1 MLGAAALALATG
13 CGSQSVVQSGDNLVA
28 GKQLFVSHCG
38 SCHTLAHAGTK
49 GIVGPNLDDA
59 FRRSLG
65 DGFKRTTVRGVVEHQ
80 ILYPAKVPPGTV
92 YMPAKLVKGKD
103 AANVAAYVGSVAAA
117 PGTDQGL
124 LGSAVKAAGAGKP
137 AVEKAGV
144 LEIDADPTGQLRYVT
159 SKANGRAGAV
169 TIKMANMSS
178 IDHNIAIEGNGVNAH
193 GAIVGHNGVSQFKA
207 TLKPGLYTYFCQV
220 QGHRQAGMLGKLT
233 VR

>member
-1 MLGAAALALATG
+1 LGSAAVVLAAG
-13 CGSQSVVQSGDNLVA
+13 CGSQSLSQSSDNLVA
-28 GKQLFVSHCG
+28 GKQLFVSRCG

-65 DGFKRTTVRGVVEHQ
+65 DGFGRSTVRGIVEHQ
-80 ILYPAKVPPGTV
+80 ILYPAVVPKGTIF
-92 YMPAKLVKGKD
+92 MPAKLVQGQD
-103 AANVAAYVGSVAAA
+103 AADVAAYVGAVVAK

-144 LEIDADPTGQLRYVT
+144 LEIDADPTGQLAYVT
-159 SKANGRAGAV
+159 SKANGQPGAV
-169 TIKMANMSS
+169 TIRMANKSS
-178 IDHNIAIEGNGVNAH
+178 IDHNIAIEGNGVTGH
-193 GAIVGHNGVSQFKA
+193 GPVVGHNGVSQFKA
-207 TLKPGLYTYFCQV
+207 TLKPGVYTYFCQV
-220 QGHRQAGMLGKLT
+220 QGHRAAGMLGKLT